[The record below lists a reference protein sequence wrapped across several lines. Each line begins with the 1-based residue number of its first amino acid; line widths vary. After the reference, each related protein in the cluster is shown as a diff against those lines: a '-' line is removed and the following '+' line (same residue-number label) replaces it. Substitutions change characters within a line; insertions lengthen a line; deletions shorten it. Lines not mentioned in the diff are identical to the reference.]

1 MQPRFSRN
9 WWYSL
14 VFTVLA
20 FMSARGFAQSCPV
33 PDSIGVVIC
42 TPTMEETVTSPVHMA
57 AAAKGDAQIRAWIVY
72 VDGKGVWSPD
82 LYSQTI
88 SPQLDMA
95 AGQHR
100 VTAKAWDVN
109 GKAYSK
115 TIYITVAGSG
125 RCSASTIGVH
135 ICSPSNNANVSS
147 PVEILAAAKGK
158 AQIRAWIVYVDGKG
172 VWSPDLYSTSISP
185 QLDISPGRHRVTA
198 KAWDVRGNVYSQ
210 TIYVNVD

>member
-1 MQPRFSRN
+1 MYLKILRT
-9 WWYSL
+9 WCCG
-14 VFTVLA
+14 VALA
-20 FMSARGFAQSCPV
+20 LPMFLSAHAAAQSCPV
-33 PDSIGVVIC
+33 PNSVGVVIC
-42 TPTMEETVTSPVHMA
+42 TPTMEETVTSPVHLT
-57 AAAKGDAQIRAWIVY
+57 AAAKGNAQIRAWTVY

-82 LYSQTI
+82 LYSESI

-100 VTAKAWDVN
+100 ITAKAWDVN
-109 GKAYSK
+109 GQSYSK

-125 RCSASTIGVH
+125 RCSTSSIGVH
-135 ICSPSNNANVSS
+135 ICSPSNNANVGS

-185 QLDISPGRHRVTA
+185 QLDMSPGRHRITA

-210 TIYVNVD
+210 TIYVNVN